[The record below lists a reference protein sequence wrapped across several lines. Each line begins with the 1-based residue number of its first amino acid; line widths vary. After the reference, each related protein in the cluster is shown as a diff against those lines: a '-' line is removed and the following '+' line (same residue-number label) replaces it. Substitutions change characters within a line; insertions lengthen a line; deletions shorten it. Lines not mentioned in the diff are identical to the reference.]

1 VKKSKEIAMSA
12 IKKMNQE
19 LRTLLGRDPTIHEQ
33 VDILILSA
41 IRERAQEFAL
51 AYQSSPSDEYKELY
65 ERAVKHV
72 NAIQE
77 RNPEIFGGI
86 DSDGGDY
93 E

>member
-1 VKKSKEIAMSA
+1 MSA

-19 LRTLLGRDPTIHEQ
+19 LKQLLGRDPTIHEQ
-33 VDILILSA
+33 IDILILST
-41 IRERAQEFAL
+41 IKDRMHEYQL
-51 AYQSSPSDEYKELY
+51 AYQMQPSDDIKEQY
-65 ERAVKHV
+65 QRAIKSVQE
-72 NAIQE
+72 IQE

>member
-1 VKKSKEIAMSA
+1 MSA

-19 LRTLLGRDPTIHEQ
+19 LEAILGREPTIHEQ
-33 VDILILSA
+33 IDILILNQVKN
-41 IRERAQEFAL
+41 RVLEYQL
-51 AYQSSPSDEYKELY
+51 AYQVQPDDEIKEQY
-65 ERAVKHV
+65 QRAVKSM
-72 NAIQE
+72 AEIQE